1 MDKYR
6 DQVLQEDNLVYSF
19 FGDYN
24 IVISKENGYAWMGKS
39 SSEPLFYVMI
49 EKDMG
54 AERQQVLHLR
64 VFTTIGLTVKYLS
77 SILSDYV
84 FDERLVESII
94 STTNRLAYEKIS
106 KG

>member
-19 FGDYN
+19 FDDYN
-24 IVISKENGYAWMGKS
+24 IVISKETGYAWMGES

-54 AERQQVLHLR
+54 AERQQVLHFR

-77 SILSDYV
+77 SI
-84 FDERLVESII
+84 
-94 STTNRLAYEKIS
+94 
-106 KG
+106 